1 MQALVLERLLES
13 LGELEE
19 SIQSAQRALLNKKGA
34 EPELEQRLRQYESM
48 LLQQRQL
55 AFDLND
61 LIEKGSWESVARA
74 VRIINGISTMLRDD
88 ARQVVASLSGG
99 HRGTSGAAFSC

>member
-1 MQALVLERLLES
+1 MQTLVLERLLES

-19 SIQSAQRALLNKKGA
+19 SIQSAQRVLLDRGNA
-34 EPELEQRLRQYESM
+34 EPALEQRLRQYESM
-48 LLQQRQL
+48 LLKQRQL

-61 LIEKGSWESVARA
+61 LIENGSWEAVGRA

-88 ARQVVASLSGG
+88 ARQALASLSGG
-99 HRGTSGAAFSC
+99 GQRAAASFSC